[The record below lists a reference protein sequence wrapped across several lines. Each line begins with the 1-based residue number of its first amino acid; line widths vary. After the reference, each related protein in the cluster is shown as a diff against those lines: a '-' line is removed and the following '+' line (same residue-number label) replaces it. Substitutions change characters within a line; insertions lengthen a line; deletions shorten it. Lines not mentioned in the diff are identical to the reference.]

1 MATDRFP
8 YDMPSFD
15 ALVKL
20 VQDTKPTWRVETGF
34 VGFGDIFHSPTPDVP
49 GRTYIEMENK
59 LVQKK
64 HWFIYRRL
72 DLAIVL
78 GATPTI
84 TIMGTATPR
93 AIAEEINRSRGM
105 YLTGDDVDFSKE
117 VLGGKLSTF
126 TYTLKAKPGSFVY
139 YGQTTVTVNIATVS
153 PYARYLE
160 DGSVRLDE
168 SGEVRE
174 LEY

>member
-59 LVQKK
+59 LTQKK
-64 HWFIYRRL
+64 SWFKYRRL

-78 GATPTI
+78 GSTPTI
-84 TIMGTATPR
+84 TVLEAATPR
-93 AIAEEINRSRGM
+93 VIAEEINRSRGM
-105 YLTGDDVDFSKE
+105 LLTDADVDFSDE